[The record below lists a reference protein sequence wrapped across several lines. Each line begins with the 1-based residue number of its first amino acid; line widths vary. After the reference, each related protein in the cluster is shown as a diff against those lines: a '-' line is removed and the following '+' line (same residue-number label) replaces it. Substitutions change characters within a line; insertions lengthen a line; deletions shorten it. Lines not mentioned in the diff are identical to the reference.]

1 MPLKRLLIS
10 AAAVLGLSAL
20 GLSADAAAPT
30 ASGAGHDQIA
40 GNGKSTFTLIF
51 RGGGFRG
58 GGFRGGG
65 FGGGGFRGG
74 GFRGG
79 GFRGGAIGYR
89 GGFGRSYAFAGRG
102 RWGGAGWGVR
112 RAGWGGGWGRRRLGR
127 RLGRAACRLGR
138 RLGPSRLGR
147 RLGRAACRL
156 GRRLGPS
163 RLGRRLGLAACRLG
177 WRLGPSRMGLASRR
191 LGRWRL
197 GLACWRRACRLGVR
211 RRRKLLL
218 ELSRGWLWTW
228 LLQRK
233 LILLLRLGLLAPIET
248 CSLQRDDPGCPGAGV
263 FHAIVEEPG
272 ARDKMNS
279 FLTAEWRSGQQLLQL
294 FTTGC
299 VCRSLTYLGAALK
312 STGAISSCIEAQ
324 N

>member
-20 GLSADAAAPT
+20 GLSANAAAPT

-65 FGGGGFRGG
+65 FRGG
-74 GFRGG
+74 GFRAAVFVAVVSAVG
-79 GFRGGAIGYR
+79 RLAIVV
-89 GGFGRSYAFAGRG
+89 ALAAAMPLQAAV
-102 RWGGAGWGVR
+102 RWGGAGWGVRTLGRRWLGRAGWGGGWGVR
-112 RAGWGGGWGRRRLGR
+112 RAGWGGGWGGVPVGAAVGACGAPTGVAVGAVPRLGLAARRLGR
-127 RLGRAACRLGR
+127 RLGSSLE
-138 RLGPSRLGR
+138 
-147 RLGRAACRL
+147 
-156 GRRLGPS
+156 
-163 RLGRRLGLAACRLG
+163 
-177 WRLGPSRMGLASRR
+177 WRMGLASRR

-197 GLACWRRACRLGVR
+197 GLACWRRACRLGLR

-218 ELSRGWLWTW
+218 ELPRGWLWTW

-248 CSLQRDDPGCPGAGV
+248 YSLQQDDPGCPGAGV
-263 FHAIVEEPG
+263 FHRRG
-272 ARDKMNS
+272 SRRLRQDDS
-279 FLTAEWRSGQQLLQL
+279 FLTA
-294 FTTGC
+294 
-299 VCRSLTYLGAALK
+299 GAAQ
-312 STGAISSCIEAQ
+312 AE
-324 N
+324 